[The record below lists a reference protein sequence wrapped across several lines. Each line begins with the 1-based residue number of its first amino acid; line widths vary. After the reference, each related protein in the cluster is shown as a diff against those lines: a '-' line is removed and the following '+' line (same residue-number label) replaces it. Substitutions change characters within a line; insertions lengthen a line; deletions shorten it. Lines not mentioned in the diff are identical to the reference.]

1 MIAEV
6 RNGDSI
12 DMRESRH
19 IPYLKRHAS
28 IIVGVALSLLIHALL
43 IFLVIERKPILNHEK
58 LAGNSDSLSI
68 TLISPPNHATPQNP
82 QQQNETRQTTKKKV
96 VPPRKKIQKHIDAPV
111 AKTEPVASP
120 ITPPIVPHADQQA
133 MRPPPADDMSSM
145 LEAAR
150 RRRAQNHDSDT
161 AQDETQ
167 QRNKAVLA
175 NIATSMGQ
183 AGVADQNG
191 QGGVFQLRR
200 VGSISAEFLFRG
212 WSTNLHRN
220 STQLVSVFKK
230 SEPDIQTAIVKK
242 MIEII
247 RDNKREDFV
256 WYSARLGREI
266 TLSARPQDEAQLE
279 QFLLLEFFSD
289 YVPIRQ
295 E

>member
-6 RNGDSI
+6 RSDGSL
-12 DMRESRH
+12 DMQESRQIH
-19 IPYLKRHAS
+19 YLKRHAT
-28 IIVGVALSLLIHALL
+28 IIVGVTLSVLIHALL
-43 IFLVIERKPILNHEK
+43 IFFVIERPPVLDHAR
-58 LAGNSDSLSI
+58 LPGNSERLSI
-68 TLISPPNHATPQNP
+68 TLLSPPAVVPQHNP
-82 QQQNETRQTTKKKV
+82 PPQSEVKQETKKKTSTPKIKTPKHVETPV
-96 VPPRKKIQKHIDAPV
+96 VKP
-111 AKTEPVASP
+111 EPTV
-120 ITPPIVPHADQQA
+120 PPIVPHAEQQA

-150 RRRAQNHDSDT
+150 KRRAQNHDSDP

-167 QRNKAVLA
+167 RRNKAVLA

-183 AGVADQNG
+183 AGMPDQNG

-200 VGSISAEFLFRG
+200 VGSVSAEFLFRG
-212 WSTNLHRN
+212 WSTNLRRN

-230 SEPDIQTAIVKK
+230 NEPDIHTAIVKK

-247 RDNKREDFV
+247 RDNKRDDFV
-256 WYSARLGREI
+256 WYSTRLGREI

-289 YVPIRQ
+289 YVPIRP